1 MCGIAGIVSDNPDAL
16 GRIGSMLAVLA
27 HRGPDGDGAR
37 AFDGA
42 VLGHVRLAII
52 GIESGGQPMTVPGSG
67 CWITYNGECF
77 NYRELRAELESLGD
91 RFRTDSDTE
100 VVLAAYL
107 RWGPDC
113 LRRINGQFA
122 FGIWSESDRTLFLAR
137 DRVGIRPLYY
147 ARTRDRFLFG
157 SEIKSLLVH
166 PGVDA
171 APDPVGLGQV
181 FSLWG
186 PTPPRTVFQGVS
198 QLEPGHWMI
207 VSGEG
212 ERSRRY
218 WSLPEPGQ
226 GPVFS
231 GPQEAGEELG
241 RLFDDA
247 VRLRLRSDV
256 EVGAYVSGGLD
267 SSVVAVHAANRIG
280 NGLRTFSLGFSEAG
294 FDETRYQDLFL
305 DRLGTDNRRLTV
317 TPDLVRDGLSRF
329 LHHCECPVLRTAPVP
344 LMLLSGLVRDSGIK
358 VVLTGE
364 GADEV
369 FAGYNIFKEAKVRRF
384 WARRPD
390 SAFRG
395 GLVRRLYPYVFSDPR
410 AGRML
415 HHFYAATLADPD
427 DPLFS
432 HRVRWQGSARNLDLF
447 RSEIR
452 DRMSGVGGP
461 GAAMSG
467 TGPGTGPDL
476 SDLGPFLAMD
486 PHLHARD
493 SLARAQS
500 VEMTTFLS
508 SYLLSSQGD
517 RPAMANS
524 VEIRL
529 PFLDHRVM
537 ELAFALPAQWKMRG
551 LNEKYI
557 LKKTFGPMLP
567 REITA
572 RTKHPYRAPVGSI
585 FDRDYL
591 EQTLSREE
599 LDRTGLFD
607 PDRVRT
613 LIRRVTAPNATPGE
627 FQLMGMMGVLSTVLV
642 FSGMR
647 EKAERVML

>member
-1 MCGIAGIVSDNPDAL
+1 
-16 GRIGSMLAVLA
+16 MLSVLA
-27 HRGPDGDGAR
+27 HRGPDGGGVHEGA
-37 AFDGA
+37 GA

-52 GIESGGQPMTVPGSG
+52 GIASGAQPMTVPGSG

-77 NYRELRAELESLGD
+77 NYRELRAELETLGD
-91 RFRTDSDTE
+91 RFGTDSDTE

-113 LRRINGQFA
+113 LLRINGQFA
-122 FGIWSESDRTLFLAR
+122 FGVWNEAARTLFLAR

-147 ARTRDRFLFG
+147 ARTRDRFVFG

-166 PGVDA
+166 PGVDSS
-171 APDPVGLGQV
+171 PDPVGLGRV
-181 FSLWG
+181 FTLWG
-186 PTPPRTVFQGVS
+186 APAPDTVFAGVR
-198 QLEPGHWMI
+198 QLEPGHWMM
-207 VSGEG
+207 VSGDKEQV
-212 ERSRRY
+212 RQY
-218 WSLPEPGQ
+218 WSLP
-226 GPVFS
+226 GPVREHGFP
-231 GPQEAGEELG
+231 GPQEAGEELAG
-241 RLFDDA
+241 LLDDA

-267 SSVVAVHAANRIG
+267 SSIVARLAANRIG
-280 NGLRTFSLGFSEAG
+280 TGLRTFSLGFSEPG
-294 FDETRYQDLFL
+294 FDETRYQELFL
-305 DRLGTDNRRLTV
+305 DRLGSDNRRLSV
-317 TPDLVRDGLSRF
+317 TPDLVRDGLSKF
-329 LHHCECPVLRTAPVP
+329 LWHCECPVLRTAPVP
-344 LMLLSGLVRDSGIK
+344 LMLLSGLVRDAGIK

-369 FAGYNIFKEAKVRRF
+369 FAGYNIFKEAKIRRF

-395 GLVRRLYPYVFSDPR
+395 GLVRRLFPYVFSDPR

-415 HHFYAATLADPD
+415 HHFYKATLADPG

-432 HRVRWQGSARNLDLF
+432 HRVRWQGSARNLGLF
-447 RSEIR
+447 RPEVL
-452 DRMSGVGGP
+452 DRMCSGHAS

-467 TGPGTGPDL
+467 DNQGTTSALEDL
-476 SDLGPFLAMD
+476 VNGPFLAMD
-486 PHLHARD
+486 PRLPDRD
-493 SLARAQS
+493 PLGRAQS
-500 VEMTTFLS
+500 LEMTTFLS

-551 LNEKYI
+551 LNEKYL

-567 REITA
+567 RDIAA
-572 RTKHPYRAPVGSI
+572 RTKHPYRAPVGPI
-585 FDRDYL
+585 FDRDFL

-607 PDRVRT
+607 PDRVRA
-613 LIRRVTAPNATPGE
+613 LIRRVTGPGATPGE

-647 EKAERVML
+647 GGSFNC